1 MAYTSFQPKDHFQ
14 TKIYTGNGTAFGSGG
29 NALTGVGF
37 QPDLTWIKS
46 RSAGEDPVV
55 TDSVRGTTKI
65 IRPSGTAAESTASE
79 GLNTF
84 GSDGFTVGN
93 SDQFNTNSGTYVS
106 WNWKAGTTSGIAGSP
121 SITPTSYSFNA
132 TAGFSIIKYT
142 GTGSAATLPH
152 GLGTAPQMIIQKNL
166 ADTENWQ
173 VYHRYILAWG
183 SEGKERYLTL
193 NTTNGLNTQTSRWND
208 TAPTSTL
215 FTIGSDSSVN
225 GSGENCIAYCFAPV
239 KGFSK
244 FNYFKGNAE
253 ANGPMIYTGFKPAF
267 LVIKRMNAGADYG
280 WGVYDNK
287 RAGYNDNNR
296 TLYFTTSAEDGGG
309 YVNFF
314 SNGFK
319 MISSSAWQ
327 NSSNNLFLY
336 WAFGQP
342 IVGSNGVTATAR

>member
-1 MAYTSFQPKDHFQ
+1 M
-14 TKIYTGNGTAFGSGG
+14 
-29 NALTGVGF
+29 
-37 QPDLTWIKS
+37 
-46 RSAGEDPVV
+46 
-55 TDSVRGTTKI
+55 
-65 IRPSGTAAESTASE
+65 
-79 GLNTF
+79 
-84 GSDGFTVGN
+84 
-93 SDQFNTNSGTYVS
+93 
-106 WNWKAGTTSGIAGSP
+106 GTTSGLSGGT
-121 SITPTSYSFNA
+121 ITPSAYSINT
-132 TAGFSIIKYT
+132 TAKQGIYKYT
-142 GTGSAATLPH
+142 GTGSAATIAH
-152 GLGTAPQMIIQKNL
+152 GLGVVPTLIIVKDL
-166 ADTENWQ
+166 GATENWQ
-173 VYHRYILAWG
+173 IYHQSTGATKYF
-183 SEGKERYLTL
+183 TF
-193 NTTNGLNTQTSRWND
+193 TNNAESAQTSRWND

>member
-1 MAYTSFQPKDHFQ
+1 MAYSVIDKHSSFMNPLK
-14 TKIYTGNGTAFGSGG
+14 YTGDASTQAV
-29 NALTGVGF
+29 TGVGF
-37 QPDLTWIKS
+37 QPDIVWIKNMS
-46 RSAGEDPVV
+46 TTSDWSGY
-55 TDSVRGTTKI
+55 DSVRGTTKALMQDNN
-65 IRPSGTAAESTASE
+65 GEEQTYATGLTA
-79 GLNTF
+79 F
-84 GSDGFTVGN
+84 GADGFTVGAQAIVNGSGN
-93 SDQFNTNSGTYVS
+93 SIASM
-106 WNWKAGTTSGIAGSP
+106 NWKAGTTSGIAGSP
-121 SITPTSYSFNA
+121 SITPTSYSFNSTSGVSVIA
-132 TAGFSIIKYT
+132 YT
-142 GTGSAATLPH
+142 GTGSAGTLPH
-152 GLGTAPQMIIQKNL
+152 GLGVAPELIIQKNL
-166 ADTENWQ
+166 ADAENWQ
-173 VYHRYILAWG
+173 VYHKSMGATKYM
-183 SEGKERYLTL
+183 TL
-193 NTTNGLNTQTSRWND
+193 NTTNAESAQTSRWND

>member
-1 MAYTSFQPKDHFQ
+1 MAYSVIDKHSSFMNPLK
-14 TKIYTGNGTAFGSGG
+14 YTGDASTQAV
-29 NALTGVGF
+29 TGVGF
-37 QPDLTWIKS
+37 QPDIVWIKNMS
-46 RSAGEDPVV
+46 TTSDWSGY
-55 TDSVRGTTKI
+55 DSVRGTTKALMQDNN
-65 IRPSGTAAESTASE
+65 GEEQTYATGLTA
-79 GLNTF
+79 F
-84 GSDGFTVGN
+84 GADGFTVGAQAIVNGSGN
-93 SDQFNTNSGTYVS
+93 SIASM
-106 WNWKAGTTSGIAGSP
+106 NWKAGTTSGIAGSP
-121 SITPTSYSFNA
+121 SITPTSYSFNSTSGVSVIA
-132 TAGFSIIKYT
+132 YT
-142 GTGSAATLPH
+142 GTGSAGTLPH
-152 GLGTAPQMIIQKNL
+152 GLGVAPELIIQKNL
-166 ADTENWQ
+166 ADAENWQ
-173 VYHRYILAWG
+173 VYHKSMGATKYM
-183 SEGKERYLTL
+183 TL
-193 NTTNGLNTQTSRWND
+193 NTTNAESAQTSRWND

-244 FNYFKGNAE
+244 FNYFKGNGE
-253 ANGPMIYTGFKPAF
+253 TNGPMIYTGFKPAF